1 MKRIIGGRGKSLPL
15 RLPIKV
21 QTVKMKDVIFVQRID
36 FGFSDNGFFPNTK
49 LPRNSCFA
57 SILTYCA
64 THTLPYLCTPT
75 SVSCLSLEP
84 FSAVHQRAEKGF
96 STRWAAGENPCR
108 YFHFANTSS
117 KSKKGRML

>member
-49 LPRNSCFA
+49 LPRNSCCA

-84 FSAVHQRAEKGF
+84 FSTVCQRAEK
-96 STRWAAGENPCR
+96 
-108 YFHFANTSS
+108 
-117 KSKKGRML
+117 